1 MSTATTVKSRPI
13 LFSGPM
19 IRALLAG
26 QKTQTRRVA
35 KNFPDWVDHVSPWCS
50 GGVQI
55 WNAEDDGMNFRECP
69 HGKPGERLWAIQI
82 REIPFGNGKFG
93 VGDDGHIY
101 NISGDVPVR
110 RRVRLSHNG
119 YEEIT
124 LRHKGKSQPF
134 RVNRLVCE
142 AFYGPPPQWLAES
155 GEVIEV
161 RHLNNQRRD
170 NLPDNLDWGTRQ
182 QNAIDASATGA
193 WSGSRNSSSKLSDAD
208 AEIIR
213 DSSEPQAVL
222 AERHGVT
229 QPQISKIKN
238 RKRRSGIL
246 PTAPPPNCKRWA
258 SRLTLEITEVRVE
271 RLNDISESDCWS
283 EGIEE
288 IDGMFR
294 NAEIIDMANRIGCC
308 IDDAKPTYACLWE
321 SINGPGSWTANP
333 FVWVVSFRRLESS
346 P

>member
-69 HGKPGERLWAIQI
+69 HGKPGERLWV
-82 REIPFGNGKFG
+82 RESLWISDCGGYFARDLYRPHE
-93 VGDDGHIY
+93 VMCEVLSRDG
-101 NISGDVPVR
+101 SR
-110 RRVRLSHNG
+110 RWRVRGERERIGEGDYTDTVVGWGNHGCDRGRGEDRRWVPAFDQSFIGGLEPPTPEHP
-119 YEEIT
+119 Y
-124 LRHKGKSQPF
+124 GKTIDRREAMF
-134 RVNRLVCE
+134 RKHW
-142 AFYGPPPQWLAES
+142 P
-155 GEVIEV
+155 
-161 RHLNNQRRD
+161 
-170 NLPDNLDWGTRQ
+170 
-182 QNAIDASATGA
+182 AIHM
-193 WSGSRNSSSKLSDAD
+193 
-208 AEIIR
+208 
-213 DSSEPQAVL
+213 P
-222 AERHGVT
+222 
-229 QPQISKIKN
+229 
-238 RKRRSGIL
+238 
-246 PTAPPPNCKRWA
+246 RWA